1 MTYNLKVQKSSLN
14 VLPKS
19 KEGSNMSLLLAESSV
34 DSASNKGGFKGKMQ
48 DAKELKKDVV
58 APLAQV

>member
-1 MTYNLKVQKSSLN
+1 
-14 VLPKS
+14 
-19 KEGSNMSLLLAESSV
+19 MSLLLAESSV

-58 APLAQV
+58 APMAQV